1 MVILQSQKMD
11 TRKIKVARIKTKL
24 ILKPDGFETE
34 VRCLFVRFVCKT
46 RYSDSLR
53 ARKRYRSLYKFNRLI
68 CDFYITTTV
77 YWPIFQT
84 LTLNHSVHCDDY
96 FELIVTLLVEIKKSV
111 TRISV
116 TYIIFLSCHRCVAMR
131 AQQQGKLKGSPI
143 CIAQHSKSQM
153 SDWSSR
159 SFSDYSADSR
169 RVSDFLTTTIFN
181 DYRKTLCSHRVCPM
195 YSRKT
200 FQYRSSY

>member
-1 MVILQSQKMD
+1 MTAICGYAASNPAVSIGLNCYQTMYEPKIFARKTNSKFAVSDMVILQSQKMD

-77 YWPIFQT
+77 Y
-84 LTLNHSVHCDDY
+84 
-96 FELIVTLLVEIKKSV
+96 
-111 TRISV
+111 
-116 TYIIFLSCHRCVAMR
+116 
-131 AQQQGKLKGSPI
+131 
-143 CIAQHSKSQM
+143 
-153 SDWSSR
+153 
-159 SFSDYSADSR
+159 
-169 RVSDFLTTTIFN
+169 
-181 DYRKTLCSHRVCPM
+181 
-195 YSRKT
+195 
-200 FQYRSSY
+200 